1 MTLMCG
7 VAGLVRD
14 VRGVL
19 RGGAARLRR
28 ERFLLAARAV
38 HEGVQGNVHTSH
50 QRLNSLAKLSYSIRQ
65 GPSAYASGLHHN
77 TFLLGLDFK
86 DL

>member
-28 ERFLLAARAV
+28 ERFLLAARPV
-38 HEGVQGNVHTSH
+38 HEGVQGNVH
-50 QRLNSLAKLSYSIRQ
+50 L
-65 GPSAYASGLHHN
+65 
-77 TFLLGLDFK
+77 
-86 DL
+86 